1 MNAMKYIALSASIA
15 CIVSLTGCVTYDSL
29 SGTSYP
35 EYNFWWR

>member
-15 CIVSLTGCVTYDSL
+15 CMVSLTGCVTDDSL